1 MPVVPRT
8 GPHPFAKPRIIIGGQ
23 LRPQPAAPET
33 AKPEGGPPA
42 SAPPV
47 VGDGEPD

>member
-33 AKPEGGPPA
+33 AKPED
-42 SAPPV
+42 APPV
-47 VGDGEPD
+47 PPPPAAGDGKPH